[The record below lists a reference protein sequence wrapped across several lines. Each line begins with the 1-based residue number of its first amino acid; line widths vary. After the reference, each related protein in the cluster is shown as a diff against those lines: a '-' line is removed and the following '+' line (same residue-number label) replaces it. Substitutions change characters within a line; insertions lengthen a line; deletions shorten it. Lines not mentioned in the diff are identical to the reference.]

1 MQKKEADGFTVIL
14 YKRRWFSLLI
24 FCLCSFG
31 NAYQWIHLNIISDI
45 VLFFW
50 DASIPGSSV
59 DTKTISVDW
68 LSMIYM
74 LTYIPLIFPSNWI
87 LNRWGLRVT
96 LLVASALNAVGGC
109 IKCIAGAVT
118 YETTFGQSDISIP
131 FSHKLGFPILM
142 FGQTICGIAQSGIL
156 GIPAHL
162 AAVWFGVN
170 EVSTATALGVF
181 GNQLGVAFGFLV
193 PPLILPSIPYSSNGT
208 NQLDPSTDVNQLFNN
223 VKHYMMIMLY
233 FSAALN
239 ILPFIFALFGLRAKP
254 KTEPSLAQYK
264 RNGSSINHK
273 LQINDQLSI
282 DKPLNGIHSI
292 INNNGL
298 HDKKNNID
306 KEFYTKSLE
315 SDKQYPALSPNEY
328 SISSTKQNT
337 TDKNDSIMNN
347 FVINI
352 DENND
357 INSIDDYSQQSLQNH
372 PRNEK
377 ISAALKRLFKNI
389 PFVLLFISYGI
400 LTGVYYA
407 VGTLLNSILLG
418 YFTNSTLSGWAGFT
432 MIIAG
437 IFGSV
442 ITGVILDKTKKFKII
457 TCIIYI
463 LSLIFMGIFTG
474 ILYLRS
480 MPIVFIVMFF
490 LGFFMTGYL
499 SIGFELAAE
508 LTYPES
514 EGLSSGLLNTSAQI
528 FGLILIHVATPLRTH
543 YGVLP
548 GNLFLTGLTLIGT
561 IMTVLIKE
569 NLYRQQAHERKKFE
583 TQTVPD
589 EQTSNERN

>member
-1 MQKKEADGFTVIL
+1 MA
-14 YKRRWFSLLI
+14 
-24 FCLCSFG
+24 
-31 NAYQWIHLNIISDI
+31 
-45 VLFFW
+45 
-50 DASIPGSSV
+50 
-59 DTKTISVDW
+59 
-68 LSMIYM
+68 
-74 LTYIPLIFPSNWI
+74 
-87 LNRWGLRVT
+87 
-96 LLVASALNAVGGC
+96 
-109 IKCIAGAVT
+109 
-118 YETTFGQSDISIP
+118 
-131 FSHKLGFPILM
+131 
-142 FGQTICGIAQSGIL
+142 GQTICGIAQSGIL

-208 NQLDPSTDVNQLFNN
+208 NQIDPTTDMNELFNKI
-223 VKHYMMIMLY
+223 KHYMMIMLY

-239 ILPFIFALFGLRAKP
+239 ILPFIFVLFGFRAKP

-264 RNGSSINHK
+264 RSGSSVIHK
-273 LQINDQLSI
+273 LHVNDQLSI
-282 DKPLNGIHSI
+282 DNKPSNGIHSI
-292 INNNGL
+292 VNNNGL
-298 HDKKNNID
+298 HEKKNNID
-306 KEFYTKSLE
+306 KEFYTKSL
-315 SDKQYPALSPNEY
+315 DADQQYPALSPNEH
-328 SISSTKQNT
+328 SISSTKQDTLNT
-337 TDKNDSIMNN
+337 NDSIMNN
-347 FVINI
+347 FIINI
-352 DENND
+352 DDKND
-357 INSIDDYSQQSLQNH
+357 ISSIDNYSYQSLQNN
-372 PRNEK
+372 PRNET
-377 ISAALKRLFKNI
+377 ITMALKRLFKNT
-389 PFVLLFISYGI
+389 PFILLFISYGI

-418 YFTNSTLSGWAGFT
+418 YFTNSNLSGWAGFT

-442 ITGVILDKTKKFKII
+442 ITGVILDKTKKFKLI

-463 LSLIFMGIFTG
+463 LSLLFMGIFTG
-474 ILYLRS
+474 ILYFRS
-480 MPIVFIVMFF
+480 MPIVFIIMFC

-528 FGLILIHVATPLRTH
+528 FGLILIHVATPLRTN

-569 NLYRQQAHERKKFE
+569 NLYRQQAHERKKAE
-583 TQTVPD
+583 TQNVPD
-589 EQTSNERN
+589 HVDKQKLFVYNVLGVSMNTRYISVSVW

>member
-118 YETTFGQSDISIP
+118 YETTFGQSNKSIP
-131 FSHKLGFPILM
+131 FSNKLGFPILM
-142 FGQTICGIAQSGIL
+142 AGQTICGIAQSGIL

-208 NQLDPSTDVNQLFNN
+208 NQIDPTTDMNELFNKI
-223 VKHYMMIMLY
+223 KHYMMIMLY

-239 ILPFIFALFGLRAKP
+239 ILPFIFVLFGFRAKP

-264 RNGSSINHK
+264 RSGSSVIHK
-273 LQINDQLSI
+273 LHVNDQLSI
-282 DKPLNGIHSI
+282 DNKPSNGIHSI
-292 INNNGL
+292 VNNNGL
-298 HDKKNNID
+298 HEKKNNID
-306 KEFYTKSLE
+306 KEFYTKSL
-315 SDKQYPALSPNEY
+315 DADQQYPALSSNEH
-328 SISSTKQNT
+328 SISSTKQDNLNT
-337 TDKNDSIMNN
+337 NDSIMNN
-347 FVINI
+347 FIINI
-352 DENND
+352 DDKND
-357 INSIDDYSQQSLQNH
+357 ISSIDNYSYQSLQNN
-372 PRNEK
+372 PRNET
-377 ISAALKRLFKNI
+377 ISMALKRLFKNT
-389 PFVLLFISYGI
+389 PFILLFISYGI

-418 YFTNSTLSGWAGFT
+418 YFTNSNLSGWAGFT

-442 ITGVILDKTKKFKII
+442 ITGVILDKTKKFKLI

-463 LSLIFMGIFTG
+463 LSLLFMGIFTG
-474 ILYLRS
+474 ILYFRS
-480 MPIVFIVMFF
+480 MPIVFIIMFC

-528 FGLILIHVATPLRTH
+528 FGLILIHVATPLRTN

-569 NLYRQQAHERKKFE
+569 NLYRQQAHERVSFLSME
-583 TQTVPD
+583 LLIMICLFYQ
-589 EQTSNERN
+589 

>member
-14 YKRRWFSLLI
+14 YKRRWFTLLI

-45 VLFFW
+45 VLYFW

-96 LLVASALNAVGGC
+96 LLVASILNAVGGC

-118 YETTFGQSDISIP
+118 YETTFGQTNKSIP
-131 FSHKLGFPILM
+131 FSNKLGFPILM
-142 FGQTICGIAQSGIL
+142 TGQTICGIAQSGIL

-208 NQLDPSTDVNQLFNN
+208 NQIDPTIDMNELFHKM
-223 VKHYMMIMLY
+223 KHYMMIMLY

-239 ILPFIFALFGLRAKP
+239 ILPFIFVLFGFRAKP

-264 RNGSSINHK
+264 RSGSSVIHK
-273 LQINDQLSI
+273 LHINDQLSI
-282 DKPLNGIHSI
+282 DNRPSNGIHSI
-292 INNNGL
+292 VNNNNGL
-298 HDKKNNID
+298 HEKKNNID
-306 KEFYTKSLE
+306 KEFYPKSLDVDQHY
-315 SDKQYPALSPNEY
+315 STLSPNEQ
-328 SISSTKQNT
+328 SLSSSLKQNT
-337 TDKNDSIMNN
+337 LNKNDSIMNN
-347 FVINI
+347 FIINI
-352 DENND
+352 DEHND
-357 INSIDDYSQQSLQNH
+357 ISSIDNYSYQSLQNH
-372 PRNEK
+372 IRNET
-377 ISAALKRLFKNI
+377 ISMALKRLFKNI

-442 ITGVILDKTKKFKII
+442 ITGVILDKTKKFKLI

-463 LSLIFMGIFTG
+463 LSLLFMGIFTG

-528 FGLILIHVATPLRTH
+528 FGLILIHVATPLRTN

-569 NLYRQQAHERKKFE
+569 NLYRQQAHEQE
-583 TQTVPD
+583 V
-589 EQTSNERN
+589 